1 MANVQ
6 VYTRCLV
13 TVNGNLLAE
22 EASVTLTQNSGAQVV
37 NTVSKGFAGVSP
49 GAGSTEIDV
58 DNAVP
63 AAGFEY
69 DPTDP
74 MFNNEPVE
82 LGLTL
87 SNGDTLTSK
96 GFIMSQSFKHA
107 VNSESMLAFKFHG
120 GIAKF
125 E

>member
-6 VYTRCLV
+6 TYSRALV
-13 TVNGNLLAE
+13 CVNGKLLSE
-22 EASVTLTQNSGAQVV
+22 EASVTVTQNSGAQVV
-37 NTVSKGFAGVSP
+37 NTTAKGFAGVSP
-49 GAGSTEIDV
+49 GAGNTEIDV

-74 MFNNEPVE
+74 MYNNEPVE
-82 LGLTL
+82 LAVTL
-87 SNGDTLTSK
+87 SNGDTLTCK

-107 VNSESMLAFKFHG
+107 VNSESSLSFKFTG
-120 GIAKF
+120 GVAKF